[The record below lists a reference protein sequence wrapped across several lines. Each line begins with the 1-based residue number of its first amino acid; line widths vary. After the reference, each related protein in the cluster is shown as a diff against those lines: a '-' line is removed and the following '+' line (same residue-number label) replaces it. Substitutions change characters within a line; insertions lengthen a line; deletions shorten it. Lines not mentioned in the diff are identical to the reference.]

1 MAKTLTILLNRGPF
15 VSEYADLAVKVA
27 LKARDKGHEVNLYCY
42 VDGVWA
48 PHVKA
53 EKPYENVG
61 RLLREALEKGVSVK
75 ICARCADARDVTAQ
89 DTIEGVPQVGLFD
102 FIDWMKRSDKVLTFT
117 G

>member
-15 VSEYADLAVKVA
+15 VSEYADLAVKLA
-27 LKARDKGHEVNLYCY
+27 LKAREMGYDVNLYCY

-53 EKPYENVG
+53 EKPYDNVG
-61 RLLREALEKGVSVK
+61 ALLREGLKKGVNVK
-75 ICARCADARDVTAQ
+75 ICARCADARDVVEG
-89 DTIEGVPQVGLFD
+89 DIIEGIPLVGLFD
-102 FIDWMKRSDKVLTFT
+102 FIDWMKESDKVVTFT